1 MWHAATHAVNWKS
14 GVAPHRNRVDR
25 GVALRH
31 IRDMSK
37 TPTFVSAREALA
49 LFMARQTPRLDDA
62 AMAALVKVSRTGIT
76 KIRSG
81 ERDPSLQLASSLE
94 AVTGIPASAWQPA
107 SPEQGRV
114 SPSWLKTPPPAPAK
128 AKAKTR
134 RTSAP
139 AVA

>member
-1 MWHAATHAVNWKS
+1 
-14 GVAPHRNRVDR
+14 
-25 GVALRH
+25 
-31 IRDMSK
+31 MSK
-37 TPTFVSAREALA
+37 PPTFVSARKALEI
-49 LFMARQTPRLDDA
+49 FMKRHEPPLNDA
-62 AMAALVKVSRTGIT
+62 AMAALANVSRTGIT

-81 ERDPSLQLASSLE
+81 ERDPSLSLASNLE

-114 SPSWLKTPPPAPAK
+114 SPAWLKTPPRPEKPK
-128 AKAKTR
+128 GKPR